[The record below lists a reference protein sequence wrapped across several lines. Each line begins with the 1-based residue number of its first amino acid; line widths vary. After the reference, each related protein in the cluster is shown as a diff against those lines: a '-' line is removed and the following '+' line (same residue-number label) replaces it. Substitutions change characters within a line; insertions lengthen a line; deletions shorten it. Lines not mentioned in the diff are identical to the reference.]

1 MSPRG
6 NRSILTVM
14 QVGGQETS
22 RPGLK
27 LRAKSARGEGFLALR
42 LDGVIDEHNGL
53 DQIGAALGGGNTLL
67 VDLGGVKRLNSVGVR
82 DWVNWLRTTRTKFRE
97 IVIFDC
103 PPPVMNE
110 VNFVKN
116 FAEGAYITTF
126 AAPLYCARC
135 QKEESRLLDTVRIR
149 NGSGGISLPSFAC
162 DRSDCENA
170 LDDDEET
177 YFGFVPLLPATPD
190 PERLLR
196 LTEQARG
203 LLASAGAAIALAP
216 TALDAH
222 ANASPTRSQP
232 LGGLGLGNAPRKSS
246 DNLQSPQANTTAA
259 ASPSSAVT
267 PPEREAGG
275 DWLFIAAMAAMLAV
289 LGVLIY
295 LILTLE

>member
-1 MSPRG
+1 
-6 NRSILTVM
+6 M

-22 RPGLK
+22 RPALK

-53 DQIGAALGGGNTLL
+53 DQIGAALGGGETLL

-82 DWVNWLRTTRTKFRE
+82 DWVNWLRATRTRFRE
-97 IVIFDC
+97 IVLFDC

-116 FAEGAYITTF
+116 FAEGAHITTF
-126 AAPLYCARC
+126 AAPLFCARC
-135 QKEESRLLDTVRIR
+135 QKEESRILDTVRIR
-149 NGSGGISLPSFAC
+149 NGSGGIALPSFAC

-177 YFGFVPLLPATPD
+177 YFGFVSQLPASAD
-190 PERLLR
+190 PGRLQR

-203 LLASAGAAIALAP
+203 LLATSGVAIALASSP
-216 TALDAH
+216 LDAH
-222 ANASPTRSQP
+222 GNASPGRSQP
-232 LGGLGLGNAPRKSS
+232 LGGLGLGNAPRKST
-246 DNLQSPQANTTAA
+246 DNLQSPLTNGTPPATPPA
-259 ASPSSAVT
+259 ASPAGG
-267 PPEREAGG
+267 EAGG